1 MKKLLFILFLLFLTG
16 CASQFPAQVEG
27 GEEEKYSKKCSDV
40 YTVKKG
46 ETIFSISL
54 KCGFDYQKVALS
66 NGLKKPYFVKPGD
79 QIRFDLLRKSKPNTH
94 DLKNKDNTTNTI
106 PYNEGEII
114 EDNIF
119 TSEEITTQDLEVEF
133 QFGDPIQI
141 DQPKVI
147 REVYSK
153 KSIKK
158 SKKLSDLKAKNQKK
172 WEWPTDGKLSS
183 PFNQAADKKGIEI
196 LGLEG
201 QEIRSTLNGK
211 VIYVGEDLA
220 GYGKLTIIKHE
231 NDILS
236 VYGHQQS
243 ILVTE
248 GQAVQAGESIGTM
261 GGTGTDVVKLLFE
274 IRKNGKS
281 IDPMNFLK
289 EIL

>member
-27 GEEEKYSKKCSDV
+27 EGEKYSKKCPGV

-158 SKKLSDLKAKNQKK
+158 SKKLSELKAKNQKK
-172 WEWPTDGKLSS
+172 WEWPTNGKLTS
-183 PFNQAADKKGIEI
+183 PFSEAADKKGIEI

-220 GYGKLTIIKHE
+220 GYGKLTIIKHN

-261 GGTGTDVVKLLFE
+261 GATGADGVKLLFE
-274 IRKNGKS
+274 IRKDGKS
-281 IDPMNFLK
+281 IDPMNFLE

>member
-1 MKKLLFILFLLFLTG
+1 MLGFILASFL
-16 CASQFPAQVEG
+16 E
-27 GEEEKYSKKCSDV
+27 SK
-40 YTVKKG
+40 
-46 ETIFSISL
+46 I
-54 KCGFDYQKVALS
+54 
-66 NGLKKPYFVKPGD
+66 
-79 QIRFDLLRKSKPNTH
+79 DL
-94 DLKNKDNTTNTI
+94 
-106 PYNEGEII
+106 
-114 EDNIF
+114 
-119 TSEEITTQDLEVEF
+119 
-133 QFGDPIQI
+133 
-141 DQPKVI
+141 
-147 REVYSK
+147 K

-158 SKKLSDLKAKNQKK
+158 SKKLSELKAKNQKK
-172 WEWPTDGKLSS
+172 WEWPTNGKLTS
-183 PFNQAADKKGIEI
+183 PFSEAADKKGIEI